1 MKITTSTNNI
11 KSFGGLNFISAEFDQ
26 LQLPALITKH
36 LGERPPQAV
45 FSFSDAIKSH
55 WAIIFAG
62 GDCAEDISTNLKE
75 ELLQIENLH
84 VCSPD
89 TLLRLQKQRFPLQ
102 KNNLSGAILGPKLY
116 SW

>member
-45 FSFSDAIKSH
+45 FGFSDAIKNL
-55 WAIIFAG
+55 WTIFLPEG
-62 GDCAEDISTNLKE
+62 IVQKISAQT
-75 ELLQIENLH
+75 
-84 VCSPD
+84 
-89 TLLRLQKQRFPLQ
+89 
-102 KNNLSGAILGPKLY
+102 
-116 SW
+116 